1 MKLVKFNEPVTFS
14 NLLDEFFTNN
24 LTTMGHE
31 RRWSEPLVNIS
42 DNEKSY
48 IIDMAVPGKEKED
61 FDININE
68 KLLTI
73 SCEKKEET
81 CKSDNKYSR
90 QEFCYCHFTRSFK
103 MSDDIDTEHISATYE
118 RGILKLV
125 LPKKDIDKSKSM
137 KKISIM

>member
-42 DNEKSY
+42 DNDKNYTIE
-48 IIDMAVPGKEKED
+48 MAVPGKEKED
-61 FDININE
+61 FNININE
-68 KLLTI
+68 KILTI

-81 CKSDNKYSR
+81 CKTSNKYSR

-103 MSDDIDTEHISATYE
+103 ITDDIDIDNISASYE
-118 RGILKLV
+118 RGILTLV
-125 LPKKDIDKSKSM
+125 LPKKVVDKSKSI